1 LAHKYGMPPCP
12 SHRHLALLALLFGVI
27 ASFSQ
32 ACAVDRIEFQSLGT
46 SYRIELFP
54 NCSALW
60 SITYSVPLSGADDV
74 ARFEAYIGNFTES
87 KAEFLGSFEQDMVSV
102 VEQASNMTDRTM
114 SAEGFDVTAVI
125 INTPTISRGT
135 ITYRF
140 LWTNFLEE
148 DLPMLYMGDVFEG
161 GLYLYEND
169 TLTIVPPS
177 GYRASFA
184 SPQPDAL
191 GAIVSW
197 HGPRNFA
204 SGEPAMEFQS
214 MATSIS
220 ISLEREELS
229 QGDQLVVLGRIE
241 PPLAVLVNVTFYR
254 PDGGTTSQTATTSA
268 LGQFTST
275 ITADEAGTWM
285 VQASWDGNGDYLG
298 SASQVITLPI
308 KSASYD
314 YTLVPLILLPAIVVA
329 GLMVLRR
336 RARPSVPGTL
346 GTPRS
351 DEENVLALLK
361 SSGGQMLQKD
371 IGRTLGFSKSKTTA
385 ILNGLEAN
393 NLIEKEKRG
402 RQYLV
407 KLR

>member
-1 LAHKYGMPPCP
+1 MANRYGMPSCP
-12 SHRHLALLALLFGVI
+12 SLRHIALLVLLFG
-27 ASFSQ
+27 ALARFGQ
-32 ACAVDRIEFQSLGT
+32 AYAIDRIEFPSFST
-46 SYRIELFP
+46 SYRIELLP

-60 SITYSVPLSGADDV
+60 SIMYSVPLSGTDDE
-74 ARFEAYIGNFTES
+74 ARFEAYIQNFTAS
-87 KAEFLGSFEQDMVSV
+87 KVEFLQSFEQDMVSV

-114 SAEGFDVTAVI
+114 SAQGFDVIAVI

-148 DLPMLYMGDVFEG
+148 ALPMLYMGDVFEG

-169 TLTIVPPS
+169 SLTVVPPS
-177 GYRASFA
+177 GFRASFA

-191 GAIVSW
+191 GGIISW
-197 HGPRNFA
+197 HGPRNFT

-214 MATSIS
+214 MATSIT
-220 ISLEREELS
+220 ISLEHEELA
-229 QGDQLVVLGRIE
+229 QGDQVVVLGRIE
-241 PPLAVLVNVTFYR
+241 PPLAVLVNVTFSR
-254 PDGGTTSQTATTSA
+254 PDGGTISQTATTSA

-275 ITADEAGTWM
+275 ITADEVGTWIA
-285 VQASWDGNGDYLG
+285 QASWDGNGEYLG

-308 KSASYD
+308 KSAFNYA
-314 YTLVPLILLPAIVVA
+314 LVPLILLPVIVVT

-336 RARPSVPGTL
+336 RARLPVESTL

-361 SSGGQMLQKD
+361 SAGGQMLQKD

-385 ILNGLEAN
+385 ILNGLEAS